1 MKSLSLST
9 TQYLCYEN
17 NMMEQGFNYVNFT
30 VRKITDFF
38 ETQLKNLEMLME
50 VTQANL
56 SRLTETKTKLVL
68 LD

>member
-1 MKSLSLST
+1 
-9 TQYLCYEN
+9 
-17 NMMEQGFNYVNFT
+17 MMEQGFNYVNFT